1 MTHSQIDGKL
11 ASKSLDELAFGC
23 GSAYETVQKC
33 ETGVNPMG
41 AHLDSI
47 GDVEP
52 LARGGPLRRD
62 ECLRFSGRLQLG
74 RKGHGASRRFA
85 SRFHSQT
92 RLCVGLPDCRE
103 TARGG
108 GMVVNGAAV
117 LWHGVY
123 GIVGGH
129 FPSQVPHN
137 RREPSGELGAV
148 PGAIRA
154 VDSRWGIEI

>member
-1 MTHSQIDGKL
+1 
-11 ASKSLDELAFGC
+11 
-23 GSAYETVQKC
+23 
-33 ETGVNPMG
+33 
-41 AHLDSI
+41 
-47 GDVEP
+47 
-52 LARGGPLRRD
+52 
-62 ECLRFSGRLQLG
+62 
-74 RKGHGASRRFA
+74 
-85 SRFHSQT
+85 
-92 RLCVGLPDCRE
+92 
-103 TARGG
+103 
-108 GMVVNGAAV
+108 MVVNGAAV